1 MRALGAGLL
10 LMSGL
15 AGAAGLQARVCL
27 PSQDL
32 KICLYQDARL
42 AGERNGG
49 IGSGGS
55 EGGDWSPPLAPAE
68 LRVYTR
74 GDAQLS
80 RLRVGR
86 LADIRRSALA
96 DAGKPVFLLD
106 EDHSAGFGSYSGVE
120 TRPFTVSAR
129 GLRFAQPP
137 GGDPAKPFI
146 LAQALKSGWKES
158 RDGFLLVSCAPDFP
172 AKGKWDGET
181 FRVRYARL
189 TLRDGQWRLSERSE
203 RGFWENE
210 GAFPAERLFPK

>member
-42 AGERNGG
+42 A
-49 IGSGGS
+49 
-55 EGGDWSPPLAPAE
+55 PAE

-74 GDAQLS
+74 GGAQLS